1 MFKRTIPVEFEMA
14 RKKKRIVILTG
25 GGDCP
30 GLNAAIRAVVRTA
43 EVEFDIDVVGFRDG
57 FEGLVQNKYFEITPS
72 QASGLL
78 ARGGTIL
85 GTSNRSDPF
94 NYPVLQ
100 GDNEEYVYLD
110 RSSQAVRNFESL
122 GLDCLIAIG
131 GDGTMSASA
140 RLIEKGI
147 PIIGIPKTID
157 NDLVGTD
164 VTFGF
169 DSALVTATDA
179 IDKIHTTAQSH
190 HRAMIIEVMG
200 RYTGWLALSSGL
212 AGGGDIILLP
222 EFPYD
227 IEAVCEQ
234 VRVRNARGKTFSI
247 VVVGEGARRQGG
259 EMVYRNKLKQS
270 SESTRLGGISHQV
283 AVQIEELTNIECRV
297 TILGHLLRG
306 GIPSAYDRILA
317 TRFGVEAV
325 HMAEQGNFG
334 CMVTLQGSKLGTIP
348 ISEVA
353 GKMRPLTVENSL
365 IKTAVSLGICL
376 GVPVGEDLNKY
387 YENPIPENTAS
398 AVSPAETS
406 ISD

>member
-1 MFKRTIPVEFEMA
+1 MA
-14 RKKKRIVILTG
+14 RKKKRIGILTG

-43 EVEFDIDVVGFRDG
+43 ETEFDMDVVGFRDG
-57 FEGLVQNKYFEITPS
+57 FEGLVQNKYFEITS
-72 QASGLL
+72 GQASGLL

-110 RSSQAVRNFESL
+110 RSSQAVRNFDAL
-122 GLDCLIAIG
+122 GLVGLIAIG

-169 DSALVTATDA
+169 DSALITATEA
-179 IDKIHTTAQSH
+179 IDKVHTTAQSH
-190 HRAMIIEVMG
+190 HRAMIVEVMG

-247 VVVGEGARRQGG
+247 VVVGEGARQQGG
-259 EMVYRNKLKQS
+259 ELVYRSKIKQS

-283 AVQIEELTNIECRV
+283 AAQIEGLTNIECRV

-325 HMAEQGNFG
+325 HMAEQGMFG
-334 CMVTLQGSKLGTIP
+334 SMVTLQGSKLGTIP
-348 ISEVA
+348 IKEVA
-353 GKMRPLTVENSL
+353 GKMRPLTVANSL

-387 YENPIPENTAS
+387 YENPIPQETARAAS
-398 AVSPAETS
+398 LVEANSSE
-406 ISD
+406 